1 MSVSEIQIRYIGSVR
16 LTLRQQFLTALDVS
30 VIALHWAAVPWTTV
44 VPGVATQIRRIAD
57 HLAARAK
64 ALRAETT
71 EEPVD
76 DPLDPQDAPTDKVTL
91 LFGDKP
97 PK

>member
-1 MSVSEIQIRYIGSVR
+1 VR

-30 VIALHWAAVPWTTV
+30 VIALHWAAVPWETV
-44 VPGVATQIRRIAD
+44 APGVATQIRRIAD
-57 HLAARAK
+57 HLASKAS
-64 ALRAETT
+64 ALRRGEGPP
-71 EEPVD
+71 EEEVD
-76 DPLDPQDAPTDKVTL
+76 DPLDPQEAPTEKVTQ

>member
-1 MSVSEIQIRYIGSVR
+1 MK

-30 VIALHWAAVPWTTV
+30 VVALHWAAVPWEAV
-44 VPGVATQIRRIAD
+44 SPGVARQIRRIAD
-57 HLAARAK
+57 HLASKAS
-64 ALRAETT
+64 ALRQGEGPSET
-71 EEPVD
+71 EVE
-76 DPLDPQDAPTDKVTL
+76 DPLDPQEQPTEKVTR